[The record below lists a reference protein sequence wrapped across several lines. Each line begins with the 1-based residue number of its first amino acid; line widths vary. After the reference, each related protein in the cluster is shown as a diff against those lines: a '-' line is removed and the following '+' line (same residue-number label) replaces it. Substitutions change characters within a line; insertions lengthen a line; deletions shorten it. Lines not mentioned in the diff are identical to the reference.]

1 MLPLHW
7 FLLTPCGICS
17 RPLASSGATAD
28 PLCSDCRQRF
38 ALPPGGLH
46 GDEPIAWW
54 GAGFYGGP
62 FRELLL
68 SLRHRPRAAVVEAL
82 ISSLAAQLLES
93 ISGRGTPL
101 LVPIPSWKRQA
112 NPLPGLICQSLSR
125 RTRLRRTD
133 LLERSRPVLGQHHLR
148 RELRL
153 SNQIEAFRC
162 PSTATA
168 SGASARP
175 LLIVDDI
182 LTSGATACSAAACL
196 RQAGWQVQGMV
207 CLARTPWG
215 RRAVP

>member
-7 FLLTPCGICS
+7 FLITPCGICGG
-17 RPLASSGATAD
+17 PLASGGGAD
-28 PLCSDCRQRF
+28 SLCSDCRQRL

-46 GDEPIAWW
+46 GHEPIPWW
-54 GAGFYGGP
+54 GAGLYGGP
-62 FRELLL
+62 LRELLL

-82 ISSLAAQLLES
+82 ISSLAAQRLQS
-93 ISGRGTPL
+93 IAGRRAPL

-112 NPLPGLICQSLSR
+112 NPLPGLICQALGR
-125 RTRLRRTD
+125 RTRLQRAD

-153 SNQIEAFRC
+153 SNQVDTFRC
-162 PSTATA
+162 PSVARTRGT
-168 SGASARP
+168 SMRP

-196 RQAGWQVQGMV
+196 RQAGWQVQGVV